1 MTQYKLIDEEVS
13 VKDLEYMVREC
24 NSYDG
29 SLEDYCYE
37 INDEDFFNVH
47 FTEPMEA
54 VRAAYF
60 GEYQYSDDYV
70 RFNAYGNL
78 KSVSTWDFEQELKDG
93 KEEIVERYA
102 EMLEDNSV
110 SEFKHL
116 FEEVEDDE

>member
-1 MTQYKLIDEEVS
+1 MAYKLIDENVS

-93 KEEIVERYA
+93 KDEIVERYI

-110 SEFKHL
+110 SEYEHL
-116 FEEVEDDE
+116 FEEVDDDE

>member
-1 MTQYKLIDEEVS
+1 MTYKLIDEDVS
-13 VKDLEYMVREC
+13 VKDLYYMVREC

-60 GEYQYSDDYV
+60 GEYKYSDDYV

-93 KEEIVERYA
+93 TDEIIERYI

-110 SEFKHL
+110 SEYEHL

>member
-1 MTQYKLIDEEVS
+1 MTYKLIDEDVS

-24 NSYDG
+24 KSYDG

-37 INDEDFFNVH
+37 INDEDFFNVY

-60 GEYQYSDDYV
+60 GEYKYSDDYV

-78 KSVSTWDFEQELKDG
+78 KSISTWDFEQELKDG
-93 KEEIVERYA
+93 TDEIIERYI

-110 SEFKHL
+110 SEYEYL

>member
-1 MTQYKLIDEEVS
+1 MTYRLTDEEVS

-37 INDEDFFNVH
+37 VNDEDFFNVH

-93 KEEIVERYA
+93 KDEIVERYI

-110 SEFKHL
+110 SEYKHL
-116 FEEVEDDE
+116 FEEVDDDE

>member
-1 MTQYKLIDEEVS
+1 MTYKLIDEEVS

-37 INDEDFFNVH
+37 INDEDFFNVY
-47 FTEPMEA
+47 FSEPMEA

-60 GEYQYSDDYV
+60 GEYKYSDDYV

-78 KSVSTWDFEQELKDG
+78 KSVSTWEFEQELKDG
-93 KEEIVERYA
+93 TDEIVERYA

-110 SEFKHL
+110 SEYKYL

>member
-1 MTQYKLIDEEVS
+1 MVYKLIDEEIS
-13 VKDLEYMVREC
+13 VRDLEYMVREC

-60 GEYQYSDDYV
+60 GEYKYSDDYV

-93 KEEIVERYA
+93 TDEIVERYT

-110 SEFKHL
+110 SEYEHL
-116 FEEVEDDE
+116 FEEVEEDE

>member
-1 MTQYKLIDEEVS
+1 MTYKLIDEEVS

-78 KSVSTWDFEQELKDG
+78 KSASTWDFEQELKDG
-93 KEEIVERYA
+93 KDEIVERYI

-110 SEFKHL
+110 SEYEHL
-116 FEEVEDDE
+116 FEEVKDDE

>member
-1 MTQYKLIDEEVS
+1 MTYKLVDEEVS

-47 FTEPMEA
+47 FSEPMEA

-60 GEYQYSDDYV
+60 GEYKYSDDYV

-78 KSVSTWDFEQELKDG
+78 KSVSTWEFEQELKDG
-93 KEEIVERYA
+93 TDEIVERYA

-110 SEFKHL
+110 SEYKYL

>member
-1 MTQYKLIDEEVS
+1 MAYKLIDENVS

-78 KSVSTWDFEQELKDG
+78 KSVSTWDFEQELKDS
-93 KEEIVERYA
+93 KDEIVERYI

-116 FEEVEDDE
+116 FEESDDDE

>member
-1 MTQYKLIDEEVS
+1 MTYKLIDEEVS

-116 FEEVEDDE
+116 FEEVDEDE

>member
-1 MTQYKLIDEEVS
+1 MGYRLIDEDVS
-13 VKDLEYMVREC
+13 VRDLEYMVREC

-29 SLEDYCYE
+29 SLEEYCYE
-37 INDEDFFNVH
+37 VNDENFFNVN

-54 VRAAYF
+54 VRATYF

-78 KSVSTWDFEQELKDG
+78 KSVSKWDFEQELKDG
-93 KEEIVERYA
+93 KDEIVERYA
-102 EMLEDNSV
+102 EMLEYNEV

-116 FEEVEDDE
+116 FEEE

>member
-1 MTQYKLIDEEVS
+1 MTYKLSDEDIS
-13 VKDLEYMVREC
+13 VRDLEYMVREC

-60 GEYQYSDDYV
+60 GEYKYSDDYV

-93 KEEIVERYA
+93 TDEIIERYI

-110 SEFKHL
+110 SEYEHL

>member
-1 MTQYKLIDEEVS
+1 MVYKLTDEEIS
-13 VKDLEYMVREC
+13 VRDLEYMVREC

-60 GEYQYSDDYV
+60 GEYKYSDDYV

-93 KEEIVERYA
+93 TDEIVERYI

-110 SEFKHL
+110 SEYKHL
-116 FEEVEDDE
+116 FEEVEEDE

>member
-1 MTQYKLIDEEVS
+1 MTYKLIDEEVS

-47 FTEPMEA
+47 FAEPMEA

-78 KSVSTWDFEQELKDG
+78 KSVSTWDFKQELKDG
-93 KEEIVERYA
+93 KDEIVERYI

-110 SEFKHL
+110 SEYRHL

>member
-1 MTQYKLIDEEVS
+1 MAYRLIDEEVS

-78 KSVSTWDFEQELKDG
+78 KSVSTWEFEQELKDG
-93 KEEIVERYA
+93 TDEIVERYA

>member
-1 MTQYKLIDEEVS
+1 MTYKLIDEDVS

-60 GEYQYSDDYV
+60 GEYKYSDDYV

-78 KSVSTWDFEQELKDG
+78 KSGFHVGFRTR
-93 KEEIVERYA
+93 VERWYRWNHWKIHWNA
-102 EMLEDNSV
+102 RG
-110 SEFKHL
+110 
-116 FEEVEDDE
+116 

>member
-1 MTQYKLIDEEVS
+1 MVYKLIDEDVS

-93 KEEIVERYA
+93 RDEIVERYI

-110 SEFKHL
+110 SEYEHL

>member
-1 MTQYKLIDEEVS
+1 MTYKLIDEDVS

-37 INDEDFFNVH
+37 SNDEDFFEVH
-47 FTEPMEA
+47 FGNNPMEA
-54 VRAAYF
+54 VRAVCF
-60 GEYQYSDDYV
+60 GEYNYSDDYV

-78 KSVSTWDFEQELKDG
+78 KSASKWDFEDELSDNKD
-93 KEEIVERYA
+93 EIVERYI

-110 SEFKHL
+110 SEYKHL
-116 FEEVEDDE
+116 FEEE

>member
-1 MTQYKLIDEEVS
+1 MTYKLIDEDIS

-60 GEYQYSDDYV
+60 GEYKYSDDYV

-93 KEEIVERYA
+93 TDEIVERYI

-110 SEFKHL
+110 SEYEHL
-116 FEEVEDDE
+116 FEEVEEDE

>member
-1 MTQYKLIDEEVS
+1 MAYKLIDENVS
-13 VKDLEYMVREC
+13 VKNLEYMVREC

-47 FTEPMEA
+47 LTEPMEA

-93 KEEIVERYA
+93 KDEIVERYI

-110 SEFKHL
+110 SEYEHL
-116 FEEVEDDE
+116 FEEVEEDE

>member
-1 MTQYKLIDEEVS
+1 MVYKLIDEEVS

-78 KSVSTWDFEQELKDG
+78 KSASTWDFEQELKDG
-93 KEEIVERYA
+93 KDEIVERYI

-110 SEFKHL
+110 SEYEHL

>member
-1 MTQYKLIDEEVS
+1 MTYKLIDEEVS

-93 KEEIVERYA
+93 TDEIVERYI

>member
-1 MTQYKLIDEEVS
+1 MVYKLIDEEIS
-13 VKDLEYMVREC
+13 VRDLEYMVREC

-60 GEYQYSDDYV
+60 GEYKYSDDYV

-93 KEEIVERYA
+93 TDEIVERYI

-110 SEFKHL
+110 SEYEHL
-116 FEEVEDDE
+116 FEEVEEDE

>member
-1 MTQYKLIDEEVS
+1 MVYKLIDEEVS

>member
-1 MTQYKLIDEEVS
+1 MTYKLIDEDVS

-29 SLEDYCYE
+29 SLENYCYE

-60 GEYQYSDDYV
+60 GEYKYSDDYV

-93 KEEIVERYA
+93 TDEIIERYI

-110 SEFKHL
+110 SEYEHL

>member
-1 MTQYKLIDEEVS
+1 
-13 VKDLEYMVREC
+13 MVREC

-78 KSVSTWDFEQELKDG
+78 KSASTWDFEQELKDG
-93 KEEIVERYA
+93 KDEIVERYI

-110 SEFKHL
+110 SEYEHL

>member
-1 MTQYKLIDEEVS
+1 MTYKLIDEEIS
-13 VKDLEYMVREC
+13 VRDLEYMVREC

-60 GEYQYSDDYV
+60 GEYNYSDDYV

-78 KSVSTWDFEQELKDG
+78 KSVSTWGFEQELKDG
-93 KEEIVERYA
+93 TDEIVERYI

-110 SEFKHL
+110 SEYEHL
-116 FEEVEDDE
+116 FEEVEEDE